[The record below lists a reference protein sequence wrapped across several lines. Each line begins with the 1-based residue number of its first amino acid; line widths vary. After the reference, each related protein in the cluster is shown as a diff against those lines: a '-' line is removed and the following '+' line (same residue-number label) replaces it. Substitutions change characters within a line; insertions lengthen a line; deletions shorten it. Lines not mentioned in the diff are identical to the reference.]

1 MATSPDVQM
10 LRDITPSRELNKVIR
25 LDLDHEAAV
34 KRSMKSF
41 LRLGIITVNCLLSKL
56 LCPLAGT
63 FYSILSA

>member
-25 LDLDHEAAV
+25 LDLDHEAV

-56 LCPLAGT
+56 LCSLAGT